1 MFKLDSSRHKKLPP
15 NVKKLGWLSFFT
27 DISGEMIFPLLP
39 VYITIILGG
48 NPLIL
53 GFIEGISETTSSL
66 LKLFSGVLSDHI
78 RKRKMLVLIG
88 YALSSILRSCMGF
101 ATHWNEV
108 LFFRFGDRVGK
119 GIRTA
124 PRDALIAASVDHT
137 NRGHAYGFHRMMDHC
152 GAVAGALSSAFL
164 LWMFPGQ
171 FRMIFFLA
179 IIPALFSLI
188 VLFRVEEV
196 VEGSIEKKKFSFAA
210 AKKIPARLWF
220 FLGLVFIFN
229 LANSTDAFLLLRL
242 KEGGLPDFALPLF
255 WAAFSGMKA
264 LSNSRLGIIS
274 DRVGHGFLVGLG
286 WLFYAFIYFV
296 FSFEIPFPLLVT
308 NFLVFGMFYG
318 LTEAPEKVVVLKHA
332 THEHYG
338 TFFGLYH
345 FTQSISLLPASVIF
359 GSLWKFG
366 GFDLAFRVSAL
377 LALFAA
383 FGMWLWRTSPQPK

>member
-220 FLGLVFIFN
+220 FLGLVFMGGRRTITTEFFWQFIHNSAVGLIANLSVSINLPHFSHNPYLPILIFVKVF
-229 LANSTDAFLLLRL
+229 LMLIKILST
-242 KEGGLPDFALPLF
+242 
-255 WAAFSGMKA
+255 
-264 LSNSRLGIIS
+264 S
-274 DRVGHGFLVGLG
+274 DRK
-286 WLFYAFIYFV
+286 A
-296 FSFEIPFPLLVT
+296 
-308 NFLVFGMFYG
+308 
-318 LTEAPEKVVVLKHA
+318 
-332 THEHYG
+332 
-338 TFFGLYH
+338 
-345 FTQSISLLPASVIF
+345 SL
-359 GSLWKFG
+359 
-366 GFDLAFRVSAL
+366 R
-377 LALFAA
+377 
-383 FGMWLWRTSPQPK
+383 